1 MKYVGF
7 IMAITMGL
15 ASCQSPSTSKK
26 FTGKEGEVKLITLAP
41 GHFHASL
48 VQKSML
54 PQIDEQ
60 TYVYAPAGTETDAFL
75 NMIESYNQRLENPTH
90 WKEVVYTGN
99 DFLEKMITENKGN
112 VVILAGNNQKKTDY
126 ILSSIHAGFN
136 VLSDK
141 PMAIDKNKFGLLET
155 AFNEAKEKGVLL
167 YDIMTER
174 YEVTNAIQR
183 DILQSKEVFGE
194 LTLGTSENPAVELES
209 VHHFLKQVS
218 GQYLIRPSWYYDV
231 EQQGDGIVDVTTH
244 LIDLV
249 NWKCFQEVALDY
261 KKDVVINDATRWPT
275 KLTLEDFSHSTNL
288 KNWPDFLQKYIQNDS
303 LNVYSNGYI
312 QYAVKGLQVKISVV
326 WNVEAPTGGGDTHKA
341 VLKGTK
347 SDILVLQG
355 AEQQY
360 VPELYLRKT
369 DESISDEDFLS
380 AVNKLIENLQS
391 TYPGVSS
398 EDAEHGI
405 HIVIPNTLRKGH
417 EAHFSQVTER
427 FLKYL
432 VDGKLPD
439 WEIPNMLTKYFI
451 TTEALDIAK
460 KKGN

>member
-1 MKYVGF
+1 M
-7 IMAITMGL
+7 
-15 ASCQSPSTSKK
+15 
-26 FTGKEGEVKLITLAP
+26 
-41 GHFHASL
+41 
-48 VQKSML
+48 
-54 PQIDEQ
+54 
-60 TYVYAPAGTETDAFL
+60 
-75 NMIESYNQRLENPTH
+75 
-90 WKEVVYTGN
+90 
-99 DFLEKMITENKGN
+99 
-112 VVILAGNNQKKTDY
+112 
-126 ILSSIHAGFN
+126 
-136 VLSDK
+136 
-141 PMAIDKNKFGLLET
+141 
-155 AFNEAKEKGVLL
+155 
-167 YDIMTER
+167 
-174 YEVTNAIQR
+174 
-183 DILQSKEVFGE
+183 
-194 LTLGTSENPAVELES
+194 
-209 VHHFLKQVS
+209 
-218 GQYLIRPSWYYDV
+218 
-231 EQQGDGIVDVTTH
+231 
-244 LIDLV
+244 
-249 NWKCFQEVALDY
+249 
-261 KKDVVINDATRWPT
+261 
-275 KLTLEDFSHSTNL
+275 

-417 EAHFSQVTER
+417 EAHCSQVTER